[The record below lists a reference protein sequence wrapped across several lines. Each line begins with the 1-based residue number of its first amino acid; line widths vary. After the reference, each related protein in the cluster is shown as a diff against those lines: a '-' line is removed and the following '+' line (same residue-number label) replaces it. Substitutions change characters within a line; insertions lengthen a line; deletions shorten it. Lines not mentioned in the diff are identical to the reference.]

1 MQNLAIEVLDLD
13 EVLGEDTNP
22 SEDKLVEKKEEKS
35 LSSTA
40 IPSLDDILEDEVSEE
55 LKEKVIDEEG
65 EEKTIVKKPKEK
77 VVKKEEVK
85 EEAPK
90 TNSDTAVEVKSLV
103 EYFIN
108 EGVWQD
114 FEGRED
120 IEDSEW
126 NNELFKKIQDWQVK
140 TKAEELYENEVGRG
154 GDVAKEIIEYVKNG
168 GNPKDISKIFQE
180 QVDIEQVDTST
191 EDGQTYII
199 KEYYERL
206 GWKPEKINRS
216 IERLKDEGSEAFK
229 QEADDFKEQ
238 ILQAVQEERQESLAA
253 QKQRYAQRQAYL
265 EEFNTQVRETIFKD
279 FEDLN
284 DRERKEVYKFL
295 ATPSYKDEDG
305 NTYTALQMKYQ
316 EIQKDPK
323 KYAKFVK
330 VLFQF
335 DDLEKKIEKKIQT
348 KEANKTISFLKKNSD
363 TGSRATEDVDIGRG
377 DSKPKSK
384 SPFGSIN
391 I

>member
-22 SEDKLVEKKEEKS
+22 SEDKPVEKKEEKS
-35 LSSTA
+35 LDSTA
-40 IPSLDDILEDEVSEE
+40 IPNLDDIFEDEVPEE

-65 EEKTIVKKPKEK
+65 EEKTVVKKPKDK
-77 VVKKEEVK
+77 VVKKEEVA
-85 EEAPK
+85 EEAK
-90 TNSDTAVEVKSLV
+90 SNTDTAVDTKTLV

-108 EGVWQD
+108 EGIWQD

-126 NNELFKKIQDWQVK
+126 NNDLFKKIQKWQNE
-140 TKAEELYENEVGRG
+140 TKAEELYESRVGRG
-154 GDVAKEIIEYVKNG
+154 GDTAKDIIEYVSNG
-168 GNPKDISKIFQE
+168 GNPKDISKLFQE

-191 EDGQTYII
+191 EEGQTFII

-206 GWKPEKINRS
+206 GWKPEKINRN
-216 IERLKDEGSEAFK
+216 IERLKDEGAEVFK

-238 ILQAVQEERQESLAA
+238 IIQAVQEERQESLAA

-265 EEFNTQVRETIFKD
+265 EEFNTQVKETIFKE

-284 DRERKEVYKFL
+284 DREKKEVYKFL
-295 ATPSYKDEDG
+295 VTPSHKDDEG

-335 DDLEKKIEKKIQT
+335 DDLEKKIEKKIHT
-348 KEANKTISFLKKNSD
+348 KEATKTISFLKKNSD
-363 TGSRATEDVDIGRG
+363 TGSRATEDVDLGRG
-377 DSKPKSK
+377 DFKPKSK
-384 SPFGSIN
+384 SPWGSIN